1 MPSDSGKFLLAWQ
14 TARDNF
20 RAAPVSVSLL
30 LAVLIFGCVEYVLW
44 GRSHLEDG
52 IPLLAL
58 LLLATYDQL
67 RNPLQRKPSAAAGAT
82 GWALLCLSLAVGAW
96 IWAGAGRQ
104 DGESQ
109 RLLPIVCKNA
119 ALLGVAVAVTL
130 RQDGFPV
137 ALRFF
142 PLHVHAIVI
151 LPLYEYIL
159 LEFSY
164 PLRLVSTQVSVWL
177 MRCLGL
183 NVRCDGP
190 SLLFDGQVLSITD
203 ACTGIGL
210 LGMLFFLAYWIVR
223 KIRSEA
229 WKKWCWSLLVIL
241 WIILAN
247 ALRLLMTFLLYQV
260 CGQKVFEREL
270 HFLLGCFFIVAASL
284 FTWSSAMIFQ
294 LDTTKETP

>member
-1 MPSDSGKFLLAWQ
+1 ML
-14 TARDNF
+14 
-20 RAAPVSVSLL
+20 
-30 LAVLIFGCVEYVLW
+30 FGCVEYVLW

-52 IPLLAL
+52 IPLVAL
-58 LLLATYDQL
+58 LLLAAYDQL
-67 RNPLQRKPSAAAGAT
+67 RKPLQPKRIAASEAAG
-82 GWALLCLSLAVGAW
+82 WMLLLLSLAVGGW
-96 IWAGAGRQ
+96 IWAGGGRQ

-151 LPLYEYIL
+151 LPLYEFIL

-177 MRCLGL
+177 MRCLGM

-190 SLLFDGQVLSITD
+190 SLIFDGQVLSITD
-203 ACTGIGL
+203 ACSGIGL
-210 LGMLFFLAYWIVR
+210 LGMLFLLAYWIVR
-223 KIRSEA
+223 PIRSEA

-247 ALRLLMTFLLYQV
+247 ALRLLLTLLLYQI
-260 CGQKVFEREL
+260 CGHKVFEREL

-284 FTWSSAMIFQ
+284 LTWCSSMIFQ
-294 LDTTKETP
+294 LDTAKETP

>member
-1 MPSDSGKFLLAWQ
+1 MTRRSYPDRFAEAEFIKGH
-14 TARDNF
+14 
-20 RAAPVSVSLL
+20 
-30 LAVLIFGCVEYVLW
+30 GCPGCGFTGYR
-44 GRSHLEDG
+44 GRSAINEVMIMTD
-52 IPLLAL
+52 
-58 LLLATYDQL
+58 TL
-67 RNPLQRKPSAAAGAT
+67 RGLVVNHSPANVIKDEAMKEGM
-82 GWALLCLSLAVGAW
+82 
-96 IWAGAGRQ
+96 
-104 DGESQ
+104 
-109 RLLPIVCKNA
+109 
-119 ALLGVAVAVTL
+119 VTL

-294 LDTTKETP
+294 LDTAKETP